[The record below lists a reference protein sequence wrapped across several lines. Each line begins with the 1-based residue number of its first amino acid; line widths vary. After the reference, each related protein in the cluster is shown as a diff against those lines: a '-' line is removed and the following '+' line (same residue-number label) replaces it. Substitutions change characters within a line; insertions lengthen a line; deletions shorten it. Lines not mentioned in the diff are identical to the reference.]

1 MSTNKFDLTGKI
13 AVVTGASRGLG
24 KSFAMA
30 LAEAGANVCVVNT
43 KLDTGRAVAEEIAQK
58 YGVKTLAIQADTS
71 NYDQMNAMAKKI
83 VDEFGRIDIC
93 VANAGIATRATGRDI
108 EPEVWRRIIDVNLT
122 GVFFTDQAVGRVMIE
137 QKAGSIINIGSI
149 RAHTASHPHNGCV
162 YPAAKAGVIMMTK
175 SLAKEWAPYNV
186 RVNAISPG
194 YMRTEIIQDV
204 ADKIGA
210 WEDMTAMGRIGE
222 PEELQTA
229 LLYLASDYSSFTTGT
244 EVLVD
249 GGFMTF

>member
-1 MSTNKFDLTGKI
+1 MKTNKFDFTGKV

-30 LAEAGANVCVVNT
+30 LAEAGANICIVNT
-43 KLDTGRAVAEEIAQK
+43 RIETGTAAAEEIAAK
-58 YGVKTLAIQADTS
+58 YGVKTMAVQADAS
-71 NYDQMNAMAKKI
+71 NYEQINAMAKQVVEK
-83 VDEFGRIDIC
+83 FGRIDIC
-93 VANAGIATRATGRDI
+93 VANAGIATRAAGKDI
-108 EPEVWRRIIDVNLT
+108 DPDEWRRIIDVNLT
-122 GVFFTDQAVGRVMIE
+122 GVFFTNQAVGRIMIE
-137 QKAGSIINIGSI
+137 QNAGTIINLGSI
-149 RAHTASHPHNGCV
+149 RAHTASHPHTGCV
-162 YPAAKAGVIMMTK
+162 YPAAKAGVIMLTK

-194 YMRTEIIQDV
+194 YMKTEIIQDV
-204 ADKIGA
+204 ADKADELSAG
-210 WEDMTAMGRIGE
+210 TAMGRIGE